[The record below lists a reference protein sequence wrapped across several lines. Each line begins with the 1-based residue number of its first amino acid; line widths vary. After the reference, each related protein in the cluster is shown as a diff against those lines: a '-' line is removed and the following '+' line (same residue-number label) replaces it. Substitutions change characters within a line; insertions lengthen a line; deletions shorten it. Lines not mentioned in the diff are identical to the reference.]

1 MMSSL
6 SQGRAPLFL
15 MAISALLILSSSSS
29 VAQNQLAYE
38 GPGVDQSYP
47 EQHMLFLKGVE
58 DGQYLDRNWTTVTG
72 LPSGSV
78 SFSKSSSLTL
88 PTIVDALSA
97 PTEEPFRFEGNITIL
112 LFASLESNSDIC
124 SISDLPVGGPL
135 GAETQFSVSLT
146 MGGIAALSS
155 IDTEPIVM
163 NKDRT
168 DPHIFEVRAENVNVS
183 MNSGEEIRLS
193 IQVRHE
199 CAVSGTLWWGTYDAR
214 TGVIFDGHMIEAE
227 LDVIVDQNRMARIEL
242 TPFSPWG
249 ASDFSA
255 QSIELVGPVQWSDMR
270 HDKHDEDVWVDHFEI
285 PDGFSKGES
294 NRTVLNWITD
304 KPLAPGNYML
314 DACMVLTDQDPGET
328 CHSWVLLRF
337 SVPRDTPPILGS
349 FAAVASVFLGLLA
362 WAGASMRGSQ
372 LPLPAYG
379 SVLLLALACMGT
391 AIGLPEIDSDNYRE
405 GSAAPSFILLSHDPD
420 SGAKSLSGLLG
431 ESDVAVLGLFTPGS
445 PNAERQMDDFDSAS
459 KVLAMEGGPS
469 ASFVQIATGEDV
481 KAYNL
486 DDFSLE
492 LNGSWPLLLD
502 DGTVGNSLPS
512 GPTDSVFV
520 IDSAGFIVD
529 WSPGSMSPSDIKS
542 SAKAAS
548 LGSDHS
554 PLNILSMVAGL
565 SLLPLLV
572 VAMPSER
579 DYKAPEEVLIPGV
592 GVFMTMGAS
601 LSGFIAWA
609 LPVALL
615 SGLGMGSN
623 WMMVE
628 LALSWVLVYHGASML
643 TRGRI
648 AEVEMLSMALHSRLD
663 QKYREWRGER
673 RFSEDVYLGLW
684 LAWLIWLVEPSMIAQ
699 GVGATARSG
708 LLGALLSPLMLLG
721 YGVTAGI
728 AATVLRSV
736 PLLFGQ
742 YSSIIGLMSVGLR
755 PRAWGLAISIMGVWT
770 MLSISL
776 GPLASSL

>member
-1 MMSSL
+1 
-6 SQGRAPLFL
+6 

-88 PTIVDALSA
+88 PTIVDAFSA

-146 MGGIAALSS
+146 MGGITALSS

-227 LDVIVDQNRMARIEL
+227 LDVVVDQNRMARIEL

-255 QSIELVGPVQWSDMR
+255 QSIELVGPVPWSDMR

-294 NRTVLNWITD
+294 NRTVLTWITD

-337 SVPRDTPPILGS
+337 NVPEDTPPILGS

-420 SGAKSLSGLLG
+420 TGAKSLSGLLG

-469 ASFVQIATGEDV
+469 ASFAQIATGEDV

-502 DGTVGNSLPS
+502 DGTVGKSLPS

-615 SGLGMGSN
+615 SALGMGSN

-628 LALSWVLVYHGASML
+628 LALSVVLVYHGASML

-648 AEVEMLSMALHSRLD
+648 AEVELLSRALHARLD
-663 QKYREWRGER
+663 QKYRDWRGER

-684 LAWLIWLVEPSMIAQ
+684 LAWLVWLVEPSMIAQ

-708 LLGALLSPLMLLG
+708 MLGALLSPLMLLG

-755 PRAWGLAISIMGVWT
+755 PRAWGLAVSIMGVWT

>member
-1 MMSSL
+1 
-6 SQGRAPLFL
+6 
-15 MAISALLILSSSSS
+15 MAICALLILSSSSS

-58 DGQYLDRNWTTVTG
+58 EGQFLDRNWTTVTG

-88 PTIVDALSA
+88 PTIVDAFSA

-146 MGGIAALSS
+146 MGGITALSS
-155 IDTEPIVM
+155 VDTESIVM

-227 LDVIVDQNRMARIEL
+227 LDVVVDQNRMARIEL

-255 QSIELVGPVQWSDMR
+255 QSIE
-270 HDKHDEDVWVDHFEI
+270 
-285 PDGFSKGES
+285 KGES
-294 NRTVLNWITD
+294 NRTVLTWITD
-304 KPLAPGNYML
+304 KPLVPGNYML

-337 SVPRDTPPILGS
+337 NVPEDNPPILGS

-379 SVLLLALACMGT
+379 SVLLLALACTGT

-420 SGAKSLSGLLG
+420 TGAKSLSGLLS

-502 DGTVGNSLPS
+502 DGTVGKSLPS

-542 SAKAAS
+542 SAKEAS

-615 SGLGMGSN
+615 SAFGMGSN

-628 LALSWVLVYHGASML
+628 LALSGVLVFHGASML

-648 AEVEMLSMALHSRLD
+648 AEVELLSRALHARLD
-663 QKYREWRGER
+663 QKYRDWRGER

-684 LAWLIWLVEPSMIAQ
+684 LAWLVWLVAPSMIAQ

-708 LLGALLSPLMLLG
+708 LLGALLSPLMLFG

-728 AATVLRSV
+728 SATVLRSV

-755 PRAWGLAISIMGVWT
+755 PRAWGLAVSIMGVWT